1 MDDAVE
7 TPYYRT
13 IPLVSPDNCAEEPS
27 DNYTPYDLF
36 CLNQKLASHLIRL
49 KTTYR
54 PSLVSQEIQGRMVI
68 TVSIL
73 DGETKVPLT
82 PTDRQNL
89 QTLVNAALS
98 DSPGSCPLISSD
110 LPGYPTAWLQLIL
123 QYLSL
128 PAVLNPYIADGILY
142 ITIDGTQDYQ
152 MIYTTLNRSVMN
164 QIDNLYTAGAIVC
177 DANFARTWRL
187 LPLYRSSG
195 NPWSPGQPTTSS
207 HLTLP
212 GSDITMP
219 SLIGDTVMVPGYEHV
234 LNDWDST
241 LSTSRTGSGSR
252 RDTERSVAV
261 LGQFF
266 NTQSDQEAL
275 TTGIDLITGF
285 QGVSINPSVPSVAAD
300 ITATGLPASPG
311 VMPTGIP
318 GNEANASLSTVLG
331 RPIVG
336 DDPTLSV
343 SEITE
348 FNALETLDLPA
359 SEALTDLERV
369 AQDQRVVVENSTYD
383 TTGTGLYMPPWRDD
397 RFAPDRTLFL
407 LDRLHGHRSLP
418 IPVGL
423 KYVIRHN
430 ITRELA
436 AYYRP
441 LFVGANLILPA
452 TSYDDIERLMGHVY
466 RGSLQASG
474 RVAILPLADER
485 DFHTLNAAAHHRW
498 PETTT
503 ALYDVD
509 NPIKPLIFSWSVP
522 LDLDLDQAQQELLQT
537 IQNLTLTSGST

>member
-13 IPLVSPDNCAEEPS
+13 IPMVSPDNCAEEPS

-49 KTTYR
+49 KKTYR

-89 QTLVNAALS
+89 QTLVNASLS
-98 DSPGSCPLISSD
+98 DAPGYCPLISSD
-110 LPGYPTAWLQLIL
+110 LPGYPTAWVQLIL
-123 QYLSL
+123 PYLSL
-128 PAVLNPYIADGILY
+128 PEVLNPYVADGILY
-142 ITIDGTQDYQ
+142 ITLDGTQDYQ
-152 MIYTTLNRSVMN
+152 MIYSTLNRSVMD

-195 NPWSPGQPTTSS
+195 NPWRPGQPTASS

-212 GSDITMP
+212 GLDLTRP
-219 SLIGDTVMVPGYEHV
+219 TLIGDSVMVPGYEHV

-241 LSTSRTGSGSR
+241 LSTSQTGSGSR
-252 RDTERSVAV
+252 RETERSVAV

-266 NTQSDQEAL
+266 DTHSAQEAL
-275 TTGIDLITGF
+275 NTGINLITGF
-285 QGVSINPSVPSVAAD
+285 QALSINPFVPSVAAD
-300 ITATGLPASPG
+300 VTATGLPASPG

-318 GNEANASLSTVLG
+318 ANEANASLSTVLG
-331 RPIVG
+331 RPITG

-348 FNALETLDLPA
+348 FNALENRNLPA

-369 AQDQRVVVENSTYD
+369 AQDQRVAIENATYD
-383 TTGTGLYMPPWRDD
+383 NTGLGLYMPPWRDD

-407 LDRLHGHRSLP
+407 LERLHGQRSLS

-423 KYVIRHN
+423 SYVVRHS
-430 ITRELA
+430 IAHELRT
-436 AYYRP
+436 YYRP
-441 LFVGANLILPA
+441 LFVGTYLILPA
-452 TSYDDIERLMGHVY
+452 TSYDTIERLTAHVY
-466 RGSLQASG
+466 RARLQVSG
-474 RVAILPLADER
+474 RVAILPLADEQE
-485 DFHTLNAAAHHRW
+485 FHRLDAGAHQRW
-498 PETTT
+498 PGTTT
-503 ALYDVD
+503 TLYDVD
-509 NPIKPLIFSWSVP
+509 NPIKPLIFSWQVP
-522 LDLDLDQAQQELLQT
+522 LEVDLDQAQQELLQT
-537 IQNLTLTSGST
+537 VQALAST